1 MRKKR
6 FNFFDN
12 EISSEV
18 SLTPLIDTVLVL
30 LIVFIAATPIINQS
44 IKVSLPSGYS
54 NEYKD
59 SKNDIC
65 FAIDQYGFIYNSK
78 KEKINLEKVKLE
90 IEKNIK
96 NNDTSVIIFSD
107 QDASSGELIKLIDI
121 VKVTGIKNVYCKT
134 KKIQI

>member
-1 MRKKR
+1 MKRKR

-12 EISSEV
+12 DISSEV

-30 LIVFIAATPIINQS
+30 LIVFIAATPVINQS
-44 IKVSLPSGYS
+44 IKVSLPNGYL

-65 FAIDQYGFIYNSK
+65 FAMDQYGFIYNIK
-78 KEKINLEKVKLE
+78 KEKIDLEKVKLE

-96 NNDTSVIIFSD
+96 NIDTSVIIFVD
-107 QDASSGELIKLIDI
+107 QDALSGKLIELIDLIKI
-121 VKVTGIKNVYCKT
+121 TGIKNVYCKT